1 MHAMFRHALF
11 LLVAATSLAAGE
23 DDARMAQTL
32 GSLQKPARVVATF
45 QQTKTLAAFDAP
57 QVARGRLY
65 VARPDKLRW
74 AYEAPYRMVLVQRG
88 DRVSMSYPDLK
99 RKQAFDL
106 AREPQMKAV
115 FETILFFQ
123 RADPEAVAK
132 RFDARLDGAGHLVL
146 HPRGDKAKLLL
157 AQIDVWVDP
166 ARGVLT
172 RLRLREPDGD
182 VTDIAFTDIEV
193 DAPIDDAL
201 LTP

>member
-1 MHAMFRHALF
+1 MRSAPWMLVLLSCALPAAAAGPDDAK
-11 LLVAATSLAAGE
+11 LAATLA
-23 DDARMAQTL
+23 
-32 GSLQKPARVVATF
+32 SLQRTQRVVATF
-45 QQTKTLAAFDAP
+45 EQTKTLAAFDAP
-57 QVARGRLY
+57 QVARGTLY

-106 AREPQMKAV
+106 ARDPQTKAV

-123 RADPEAVAK
+123 NADPAAVAK
-132 RFDARLDGAGHLVL
+132 RFDARVDPAGQLVL
-146 HPRGDKAKLLL
+146 VPRGKAATLL
-157 AQIDVWVDP
+157 AQVEVWVDVE
-166 ARGVLT
+166 RGVLT
-172 RLRLREPDGD
+172 RLKLREPDGD
-182 VTDIAFTDIEV
+182 VTDLAFGDIQV